1 VGLCIIV
8 CAFDLQGFGF
18 SQHKENFNQEEK
30 ALRAES
36 GLKFSRLEDMKW
48 SSARCRLFCEEK
60 WGGRPPREGKRRERA
75 RAEQGR
81 KARKSVAECKK
92 EKVEGA

>member
-1 VGLCIIV
+1 MGLCIIV

-30 ALRAES
+30 ALRLES

-60 WGGRPPREGKRRERA
+60 WGGRPPRGGEKARAGESRTRTESKKKRR
-75 RAEQGR
+75 GM
-81 KARKSVAECKK
+81 
-92 EKVEGA
+92 